1 MTPFSEIFSGMI
13 GFGIRYLKDIYSF
26 NFETFVV
33 MFYDIYIECLVSS
46 ALIISWYDIIEFLR
60 TSSIYMTILN
70 RVKIRIAWYMQRYIY
85 NVFSLSSNSFEHK
98 NTFKSFLNTQLG
110 QLKTSIASSYYRWR
124 IVKYLRPNKKP
135 QCHIE
140 FIVKVLLIYERI
152 FWS

>member
-1 MTPFSEIFSGMI
+1 
-13 GFGIRYLKDIYSF
+13 
-26 NFETFVV
+26 
-33 MFYDIYIECLVSS
+33 
-46 ALIISWYDIIEFLR
+46 
-60 TSSIYMTILN
+60 
-70 RVKIRIAWYMQRYIY
+70 MQRYIY

-98 NTFKSFLNTQLG
+98 NTFKSFLNTHLG

-152 FWS
+152 FWLWSIVIFSKYYGFCVSRIISNFISLFINIINRLDFLFFIIIKQWNSSYSLMKWDTLLLTLSN

>member
-1 MTPFSEIFSGMI
+1 
-13 GFGIRYLKDIYSF
+13 
-26 NFETFVV
+26 
-33 MFYDIYIECLVSS
+33 
-46 ALIISWYDIIEFLR
+46 
-60 TSSIYMTILN
+60 
-70 RVKIRIAWYMQRYIY
+70 MQRYIY

-98 NTFKSFLNTQLG
+98 NTFKSFLNTHLG

-152 FWS
+152 FWLWSIVIFSKYYGFCLSRIIINFIRNRLDVIFFIIIKQWNSNSFMKWDTLLLTLSNLYL

>member
-1 MTPFSEIFSGMI
+1 
-13 GFGIRYLKDIYSF
+13 
-26 NFETFVV
+26 
-33 MFYDIYIECLVSS
+33 
-46 ALIISWYDIIEFLR
+46 
-60 TSSIYMTILN
+60 
-70 RVKIRIAWYMQRYIY
+70 MQRYIY

-98 NTFKSFLNTQLG
+98 NTFKSFLNTHLG

-152 FWS
+152 FWLWSILIFSKYYGFCVSRIIVNFIILFIYINRLDVLFFIIIKQWNSNSLMKWDTLLLTLSN